1 MPIELKRAY
10 DKASSDDG
18 YRVLVDRL
26 WPRGVSKSDAR
37 LDDWLKTIAPSDE
50 LRNWY
55 HDDRSRWA
63 EFRKRYL
70 AELKAHREELRPL
83 AERAGKQ
90 RVTLVYAL
98 NDAEHNNAVVL
109 KQYLQMLGAVRPE
122 AKR

>member
-1 MPIELKRAY
+1 MPIKLKRAY
-10 DKASSDDG
+10 DKASSGDG

-50 LRNWY
+50 LRKWY

-63 EFRKRYL
+63 EFRRRYL
-70 AELKAHREELRPL
+70 AELKAHREQLRPL

-98 NDAEHNNAVVL
+98 NDAERNNAAVL
-109 KQYLQMLGAVRPE
+109 KQYLKMLGAG
-122 AKR
+122 